1 MFVVFAVVKIKVN
14 GLSILLKEENVIVTV
29 INLIV
34 TESAEEMPKWMNVT
48 YAEEKELIG
57 TPENVIVMEV
67 K

>member
-1 MFVVFAVVKIKVN
+1 
-14 GLSILLKEENVIVTV
+14 LKEENVIVTE